1 MTPAG
6 FDSLTL
12 VASRGGDAQTAAG
25 GVFYY
30 SPSGD
35 SFEWYLRAEQL
46 DPGVR
51 YRLELNVDDSLN
63 YAAGS
68 VMADE
73 TGRALGHGELQEF
86 ADRYCVG
93 AVSTPPMALAGEHAV
108 AVRLKRDGSS
118 PGESSA
124 ESSVTGPASRP
135 LPCTGNGDGRFDYVL
150 HEKNGAHFTG
160 SANS

>member
-1 MTPAG
+1 M
-6 FDSLTL
+6 
-12 VASRGGDAQTAAG
+12 
-25 GVFYY
+25 
-30 SPSGD
+30 
-35 SFEWYLRAEQL
+35 
-46 DPGVR
+46 R

-73 TGRALGHGELQEF
+73 NGRALGHGTLREF

-93 AVSTPPMALAGEHAV
+93 AVSTPPIDLSGEHTV

-124 ESSVTGPASRP
+124 ESSVSGPASRP
-135 LPCTGNGDGRFDYVL
+135 LPCTGNSDGRFDYIL
-150 HEKNGAHFTG
+150 HERTYAQFTG
-160 SANS
+160 SASS